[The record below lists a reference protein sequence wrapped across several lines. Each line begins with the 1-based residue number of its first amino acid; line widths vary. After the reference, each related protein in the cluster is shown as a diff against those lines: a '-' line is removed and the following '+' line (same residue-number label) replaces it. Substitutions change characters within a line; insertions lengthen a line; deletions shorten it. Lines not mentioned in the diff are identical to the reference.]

1 MKITLKKPCSFE
13 GKEYTELDL
22 DFDSLTGQ
30 DLIDATSEARARGD
44 KSVVIE
50 LSKMYQAVVAARAA
64 KVLPDLIVKL
74 PAKDFVS
81 VTSKAQ
87 SFLTE

>member
-22 DFDSLTGQ
+22 DIDSLTGQ

-44 KSVVIE
+44 KSMVIE
-50 LSKMYQAVVAARAA
+50 LSKLYQAVVAAKAA
-64 KVLPDLIVKL
+64 GVLPELIIKL
-74 PAKDFVS
+74 PAKDFVR
-81 VTSKAQ
+81 VTAVTQ